1 MSILQAVM
9 TAPLMSSAVSPTYT
23 LTPAANNV
31 DENSSLTFTVGGTNI
46 VNGTYYWSITN
57 SGTTNEDF
65 AATNGTVSVTSNS
78 GSFTITATADT
89 TTEGSETFIVAL
101 REGSTGGTI
110 LASSGSITINDTS
123 TTPIVRLT
131 SGTALGFNGVDNRH
145 VIVADNLTDWNLG
158 DNWTIE
164 WWHNIPVGA
173 GGFLSVLCQDANVG
187 SFSGID
193 VFINNG
199 SICMFNG
206 YRQTSESAA
215 TRGVWNHIALQ
226 KNGTDLTAYI
236 NGVPQ
241 TFNGSHSG
249 TIAPSSPMNVCIGSR
264 TYDGGANFYG
274 QYFNGQLANIRI
286 STVARY
292 TTIFTPPTT
301 VEYDQYTM
309 LALDGSVGSG
319 GMLVDELTR
328 HTITNVGATIESTV
342 GSKQTIADDGGGG
355 LIGWGPGALAI
366 AYDANIITTYPVGS
380 TITFQNGDV
389 RSIVG
394 YDPYAPNYIDV
405 FWIGTTTSSPLF
417 PITLYQAA

>member
-1 MSILQAVM
+1 MPVTQILSTVGRSGSGGPPPPPPFEPTDSGQSLGVTWTVEVVADLTFVQSWAVLWGNENYNTGLGHFAYFGGTTTLSVGSPNAMNEYTVPDLSIRAHWVF
-9 TAPLMSSAVSPTYT
+9 THADGGGVSVYRNGVL
-23 LTPAANNV
+23 LTPTAENYVQSSVATNTLLWGSRHNN
-31 DENSSLTFTVGGTNI
+31 DGTGFTDTLPGNYLYTNI
-46 VNGTYYWSITN
+46 RNTALDAAGVVTAYNALSGTY
-57 SGTTNEDF
+57 G
-65 AATNGTVSVTSNS
+65 
-78 GSFTITATADT
+78 FTP
-89 TTEGSETFIVAL
+89 
-101 REGSTGGTI
+101 
-110 LASSGSITINDTS
+110 ITI
-123 TTPIVRLT
+123 RLT
-131 SGTALGFNGVDNRH
+131 SGTALGFNGADNRR

-164 WWHNIPVGA
+164 WWQNIPA
-173 GGFLSVLCQDANVG
+173 EATGFLSVLCQDANVG

-292 TTIFTPPTT
+292 TTTFTVPTT
-301 VEYDQYTM
+301 VEYDQYSM

-319 GMLVDELTR
+319 GMLIDELTR
-328 HTITNVGATIESTV
+328 HTITNVGATID
-342 GSKQTIADDGGGG
+342 TIA
-355 LIGWGPGALAI
+355 
-366 AYDANIITTYPVGS
+366 
-380 TITFQNGDV
+380 
-389 RSIVG
+389 
-394 YDPYAPNYIDV
+394 
-405 FWIGTTTSSPLF
+405 
-417 PITLYQAA
+417 